1 MVYPPELAS
10 PWRKPNQR
18 RWSYLLAENLV
29 DSSFASKIVTNDNG
43 VLPSAKFKIDK
54 FHSKH
59 GIDRQHLS
67 LRLQET

>member
-1 MVYPPELAS
+1 
-10 PWRKPNQR
+10 
-18 RWSYLLAENLV
+18 LLAENLV